1 MGYSVAKGE
10 NEVESQLL
18 APTSGKAPEDRF
30 HLAYVVYFILGTGFL
45 LPWNAFITGVDYFD
59 YLYPGV
65 SVNRVFS
72 VVYMVVTLL
81 CLLLIL
87 GWANKSSASLRIN
100 LGIALF
106 VVSLLVVP
114 VMDAVYIRGVRG
126 LYSGYYVTV
135 AAVGLAGVA
144 EALVQGGV
152 MGSAGELPER
162 YMQATVAGTAASGV
176 IVSLLRIFTKAI
188 FPQNAHGLRSSACLY
203 FGVSILFMAICLV
216 CNNVAK
222 RLPVIQHYNDLKMQA
237 LGEEENEKI
246 SSTDDSLTGSPW
258 KSTTRDILGRIKWY
272 CFGIVL
278 VYCVSL
284 SIFPGHVTADAHSQ
298 ILKDWYP
305 VLLVTCYNV
314 SDLLGKGLLAVYLI
328 DDAKIAVAA
337 SIVRIL
343 FYPLFIVCLRGPKIF
358 QSEIPV
364 ALLTCLLGMTNGYF
378 SGVLMILAPKRV
390 ALQHSET
397 VGFVL
402 VLFVILGLATG
413 SVSAFLWAF

>member
-1 MGYSVAKGE
+1 MGYSVAKGG

-18 APTSGKAPEDRF
+18 PPKSAEAPEDRF
-30 HLAYVVYFILGTGFL
+30 HLAYIVYFTLGTGFL

-72 VVYMVVTLL
+72 VVYMVVTLV

-87 GWANKSSASLRIN
+87 GCAHKSSASFRIN

-114 VMDAVYIRGVRG
+114 VMDAVYIRGIRG

-188 FPQNAHGLRSSACLY
+188 FPQNPQGLRSSACLY

-222 RLPVIQHYNDLKMQA
+222 KLPVIQHYNDLKLQA
-237 LGEEENEKI
+237 ELDEQDNEKD
-246 SSTDDSLTGSPW
+246 DDSLNGSPCT
-258 KSTTRDILGRIKWY
+258 STLRDIVGRIKWY

-298 ILKDWYP
+298 VLRDWYP

-314 SDLLGKGLLAVYLI
+314 SDLLGKGLLAIYLI
-328 DDAKIAVAA
+328 EDAKIAVAA

-343 FYPLFIVCLRGPKIF
+343 FYPLFIICLRGPIIF
-358 QSEIPV
+358 QGEIPV
-364 ALLTCLLGMTNGYF
+364 AILTCLLGMTNGYF

-413 SVSAFLWAF
+413 SVSAFLWVF